1 MKTNT
6 VIATVNTDALRQLS
20 PNELKT
26 HTKEAAIE
34 FARSNETGCKWLGV
48 CRQQLA
54 NLGETSEAT
63 FKLVRTSLVKGGMD
77 EQRAKSATNNAN
89 GHMNL
94 AHFLLKEDGAT
105 ICEKRFFAVSVRDA
119 KAVASTLHRGGEDA
133 VKAFNK
139 LSLRKG
145 KLSRKG
151 LDTFLP
157 AKESPAKEEEAVKEE
172 VADSTPSNPA
182 ESDTVTEV
190 TPDTPV
196 ELVAAAIKTLR
207 KELPKLSGKD
217 KEVAITAL
225 TELVG

>member
-1 MKTNT
+1 MQTTT
-6 VIATVNTDALRQLS
+6 VLATVNTDALRQLS
-20 PNELKT
+20 TNELKT
-26 HTKEAAIE
+26 HTKEAAME
-34 FARSNETGCKWLGV
+34 VARSNEKGAKWLGV
-48 CRQQLA
+48 CRAQLA

-77 EQRAKSATNNAN
+77 EKRAKSATNNAN

-133 VKAFNK
+133 IKDFNK

-151 LDTFLP
+151 LDNFLP
-157 AKESPAKEEEAVKEE
+157 AKEAPVKETPAKEEKP
-172 VADSTPSNPA
+172 ADSAPSNPE
-182 ESDTVTEV
+182 ESSE
-190 TPDTPV
+190 TPMNPV
-196 ELVAAAIKTLR
+196 LSSVQMVAAAIKTLR
-207 KELPKLSGKD
+207 KELPNLSGKD
-217 KEVAITAL
+217 KETAIAAL
-225 TELVG
+225 SELIG

>member
-63 FKLVRTSLVKGGMD
+63 FKLVRTSLEKGGMD
-77 EQRAKSATNNAN
+77 SQRAKSATNNAN

-94 AHFLLKEDGAT
+94 AHFLLKEDGVT

-119 KAVASTLHRGGEDA
+119 KAVANTLHRGGEDSI
-133 VKAFNK
+133 KDFNK
-139 LSLRKG
+139 LGLRKG

-157 AKESPAKEEEAVKEE
+157 AKESPAKEEAVKEE
-172 VADSTPSNPA
+172 DADSTPSNPA

-190 TPDTPV
+190 TPATPV

-225 TELVG
+225 SELVG

>member
-34 FARSNETGCKWLGV
+34 FARSSETGCKWLGV
-48 CRQQLA
+48 CRQQLV
-54 NLGETSEAT
+54 NLGEASEAT
-63 FKLVRTSLVKGGMD
+63 FKLVKSSLEKGGMD
-77 EQRAKSATNNAN
+77 EKRAKSATNNAN
-89 GHMNL
+89 GHMQL
-94 AHFLLKEDGAT
+94 AHFLLREDSVT
-105 ICEKRFFAVSVRDA
+105 IEEKRFFAVSVRDA
-119 KAVASTLHRGGEDA
+119 KSVASTLSRGGDDA

-151 LDTFLP
+151 LDNFLP
-157 AKESPAKEEEAVKEE
+157 AKESPAKEETVKEE
-172 VADSTPSNPA
+172 VADSASSNPA
-182 ESDTVTEV
+182 ESDMVTEV
-190 TPDTPV
+190 TPVTPV
-196 ELVAAAIKTLR
+196 ELVAAAITTLR

-217 KEVAITAL
+217 KDVAVS
-225 TELVG
+225 ELAKLIG